1 MYKAFNLILKDEDE
15 AYFSSYKN
23 IGQKIFNEDRA
34 KVRAVLDN
42 YTIANNSVLD
52 GSQIQ
57 KDWFPEIECDIFIS
71 HSHSD
76 ENLALGLAGWLFEN
90 LKIKVFI
97 DSSVW
102 GYSDELLRKLDDLYC
117 KNKANSYSY
126 TLRNYSTSHVHMML
140 ATALSNMIYKTE
152 CLFFLNTNKSNIDSI
167 GGIITKSP
175 WIYSELEV
183 SRIVEKRMPR
193 RFSKEEQRSVFS
205 ESTRKRLDINY
216 KPSDISHLKEIDFGI
231 LENWIY
237 RTECKKKLSHEIKL
251 LGSFNPPIII
261 PPIEEETALDSLY
274 KITE

>member
-117 KNKANSYSY
+117 KNKVNSYSY

-152 CLFFLNTNKSNIDSI
+152 CLFFLNTNKSNLDSI

-183 SRIVEKRMPR
+183 ARIVEKRMPK
-193 RFSKEEQRSVFS
+193 RFTKEQRSNFS
-205 ESTRKRLDINY
+205 ESVRKRLDINY
-216 KPSDISHLKEIDFGI
+216 KPSDISHLKEIDFGV
-231 LENWIY
+231 LEYWIY
-237 RTECKKKLSHEIKL
+237 QRECVKDLSYKIEFQRSSNPLITPIK
-251 LGSFNPPIII
+251 
-261 PPIEEETALDSLY
+261 EDTALDLLY